1 MTEENNNVINI
12 DGKEYNKDELSN
24 DQTYCVNQLT
34 DLQNKSNNL
43 RFQLDQ
49 VSASQTVFLDRLKT
63 SLGNEE
69 TTKAMESTKAG

>member
-1 MTEENNNVINI
+1 MTEENNNIINI
-12 DGKEYNKDELSN
+12 EGKEYLKDDLNN

-49 VSASQTVFLDRLKT
+49 VSASQQVFLEKLKI
-63 SLGNEE
+63 SLEE
-69 TTKAMESTKAG
+69 KEIPKTG

>member
-1 MTEENNNVINI
+1 MAEQSNVINI
-12 DGKEYNKDELSN
+12 DGKEYLKDQLNN

-49 VSASQTVFLDRLKT
+49 VSASQQVFLEKLKT
-63 SLGNEE
+63 SLKEKE
-69 TTKAMESTKAG
+69 IPKTS

>member
-1 MTEENNNVINI
+1 MTEEKNNIINI
-12 DGKEYNKDELSN
+12 DGKEYLKDDLNN

-69 TTKAMESTKAG
+69 TTKAMENTKAG

>member
-12 DGKEYNKDELSN
+12 DGKEYNKDDLSN

-49 VSASQTVFLDRLKT
+49 VSASQQVFLEKLKI
-63 SLGNEE
+63 SLEE
-69 TTKAMESTKAG
+69 KEISKTG

>member
-69 TTKAMESTKAG
+69 TTKAMENTKAG

>member
-1 MTEENNNVINI
+1 MTEEKNNIINI
-12 DGKEYNKDELSN
+12 DGKEYLKDDLNN

-49 VSASQTVFLDRLKT
+49 VSASQQVFLEKLKI
-63 SLGNEE
+63 SLEE
-69 TTKAMESTKAG
+69 KEIPKTG

>member
-49 VSASQTVFLDRLKT
+49 VSASQQVFLEKLKI
-63 SLGNEE
+63 SLEE
-69 TTKAMESTKAG
+69 KEISKTG

>member
-1 MTEENNNVINI
+1 MTEENKIINI
-12 DGKEYNKDELSN
+12 DGKEYLKDDLNN

-49 VSASQTVFLDRLKT
+49 VSASQQVFLEKLKI
-63 SLGNEE
+63 SLEE
-69 TTKAMESTKAG
+69 KKIPKTG